1 MRNSAHFNLKLVE
14 GTDLFNPLINDV
26 PNFETIDAQMYANQ
40 TASVGVATELL
51 SGTVHALTRENGDMA
66 MFRFVATSNFTAGD
80 TFTVDGVQVTALL
93 PSGES
98 LGSGA
103 YVINA
108 NVLCCLVGTMLTIYV
123 PTGVITTADNALKL
137 GGELPSHY
145 ATKTEVDLAQQTANS
160 ATGLAE
166 SARTQLG
173 GLSLVRIT
181 QSGYDGLT
189 VKDPNTLYIIV
200 G

>member
-1 MRNSAHFNLKLVE
+1 MRNSTHFNLKLAE
-14 GTDLFNPLINDV
+14 GTDLFNPLVTDV
-26 PNFETIDAQMYANQ
+26 PNFEAIDEQMYKNQ
-40 TASVGVATELL
+40 ASSVGLATELL
-51 SGTVHALTRENGDMA
+51 SGTVHELSRENGDTS

-108 NVLCCLVGTMLTIYV
+108 NVLCCLVGTLLTVFV
-123 PTGVITTADNALKL
+123 PTGIITTADNALKL
-137 GGELPSHY
+137 GGNEPSYY
-145 ATKTEVDLAQQTANS
+145 ATAEQNTLALNTANS
-160 ATGLAE
+160 ANLLAE
-166 SARTQLG
+166 GARAQLG

-181 QSGYDGLT
+181 QSGYDGLA

>member
-1 MRNSAHFNLKLVE
+1 MRNSTHFNLNLVE
-14 GTDLFNPLINDV
+14 GTDLFNPLVQDV
-26 PNFETIDAQMYANQ
+26 PNYELIDEQMYKNQ
-40 TASVGVATELL
+40 CASIGEATELL
-51 SGTVHALTRENGDMA
+51 NGTVHELSREVGDAA
-66 MFRFVATSNFTAGD
+66 MFRFVATSDYRSGD

-93 PSGES
+93 PSGET
-98 LGSGA
+98 LGNGA

-108 NVLCCLVGTMLTIYV
+108 NVLCCLVGTMLTVFV
-123 PTGVITTADNALKL
+123 PTGLITTADNALKL
-137 GGELPSHY
+137 DGQSADYY
-145 ATKTEVDLAQQTANS
+145 ATKAEVTLAQTTANS
-160 ATGLAE
+160 GVTLAE

-189 VKDPNTLYIIV
+189 VKDPNTLYIIR